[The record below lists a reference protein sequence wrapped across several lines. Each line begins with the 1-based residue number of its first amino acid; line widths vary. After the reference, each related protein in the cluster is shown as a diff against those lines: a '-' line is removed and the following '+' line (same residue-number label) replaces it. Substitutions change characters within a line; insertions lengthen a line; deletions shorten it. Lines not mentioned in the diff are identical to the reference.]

1 MSLGGRGVF
10 KFSKWLGNLLH
21 LLYIQVRQWL
31 GCFCFMWQ
39 DYSWIIFVCVCGG
52 SNYLMGTLKIC
63 FLIKIYQC
71 LYYQLTR
78 VKWTVIHRFN
88 VNAGLRSFP
97 PIEENK
103 HKIWGE
109 DRFIAWVWQYCRL
122 LTDLIHQGELAASSS
137 SGFCGVQKCC
147 LKFQGDLL
155 MSACC
160 CSLLWSSFFS
170 LGMAWKW
177 FLWRQRILLQLPSV
191 ALLTSPCSLDSLW
204 SSFGVS

>member
-1 MSLGGRGVF
+1 
-10 KFSKWLGNLLH
+10 
-21 LLYIQVRQWL
+21 
-31 GCFCFMWQ
+31 
-39 DYSWIIFVCVCGG
+39 
-52 SNYLMGTLKIC
+52 MGTLKIC

-78 VKWTVIHRFN
+78 VKRTVIHRFN

-103 HKIWGE
+103 HRIWGE
-109 DRFIAWVWQYCRL
+109 DIAWVWQYCRL
-122 LTDLIHQGELAASSS
+122 LTDLIHQGGLAASSRT
-137 SGFCGVQKCC
+137 GFCGVQKCC
-147 LKFQGDLL
+147 LKFQADLL

-177 FLWRQRILLQLPSV
+177 FLWRQRILLQLPNV

-204 SSFGVS
+204 SSFGFPKIMEWIGSWLSWDSTQAVFLPLLGVTMSTLGAGAVLLTWMPSTVSLPANTMIFH